1 MPRKPRSSSPT
12 GVYHWIN
19 RGVNQKHLF
28 HFKDDY
34 QYFLRLLK
42 EHKKEPAIEIYHYC
56 LMPNHIHL
64 LLKCHD
70 KDALSRFSQM
80 VQRRYAYYYCKMHKW
95 RGQLFQRM
103 YKSLPVEEDGYLLEC
118 GRYIERNPIRANLVK
133 KPEEYLYSSY
143 SFYAVGRE
151 SDLLTPSPGFLG
163 MAEDEYRRRE
173 LYRDYVSEGRIY
185 ESLIDEALLKS

>member
-1 MPRKPRSSSPT
+1 
-12 GVYHWIN
+12 
-19 RGVNQKHLF
+19 
-28 HFKDDY
+28 
-34 QYFLRLLK
+34 
-42 EHKKEPAIEIYHYC
+42 
-56 LMPNHIHL
+56 
-64 LLKCHD
+64 
-70 KDALSRFSQM
+70 M